1 MDRTVIILSSLVA
14 GSRVGGGVSAHVLS
28 RAGFTPAHVPTV
40 IFGRHPGL
48 GASGGGAVGDAVF
61 ESALDALL
69 ETPSAE
75 TCTAILTGYFA
86 SPAQVEAAARFIAR
100 MRARVPGIFVLV
112 DPICGDGVPDGSADG
127 LYIRPDTAQAL
138 KAFLVP
144 LANCLT
150 PNAFELAFLAGR
162 PVSGPEGAVAAA
174 SALGKPVI
182 ATSVPAGP
190 GRLAVVAVDGKAVI
204 TSEVDR
210 LEGVPHGTG
219 DLLAAEA
226 LTARLEGM
234 AFDQIAGHLA
244 QTCDRVIRATLA
256 AGAEDLI
263 LQALDQTKAAG

>member
-28 RAGFTPAHVPTV
+28 RAGLTPAHVPTV

-48 GASGGGAVGDAVF
+48 GAPGGGPVSGELF

-69 ETPSAE
+69 ETPAAR
-75 TCTAILTGYFA
+75 TCVAILTGYFA
-86 SPAQVEAAARFIAR
+86 SPEQVEAAGRFIAR
-100 MRARVPGIFVLV
+100 LRERVPGVFVLV

-138 KAFLVP
+138 KALLVP
-144 LANCLT
+144 LADCLT

-162 PVSGPEGAVAAA
+162 PVSGPEGAVAAS

-190 GRLAVVAVDGKAVI
+190 GRLAIVSVDGDAVV
-204 TSEVDR
+204 TSEVER

-226 LTARLEGM
+226 LTARLQGM
-234 AFDQIAGHLA
+234 AFEQMAGHLA
-244 QTCDRVIRATLA
+244 QTCDRVIRATLT

-263 LQALDQTKAAG
+263 MQALDQTKAAG